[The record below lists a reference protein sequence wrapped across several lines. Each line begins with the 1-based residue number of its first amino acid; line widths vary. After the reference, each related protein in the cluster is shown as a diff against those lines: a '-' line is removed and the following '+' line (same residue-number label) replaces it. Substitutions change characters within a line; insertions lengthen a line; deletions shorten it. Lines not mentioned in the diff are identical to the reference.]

1 MVRLGR
7 FELPTSCFGGTRS
20 IHLSYSRVVPL
31 YHALGL
37 ARIPALDFRITF
49 IFGDCRGSCVR
60 GSLGRRYSMLSAPM
74 ERPRTPAQM
83 GLSA

>member
-31 YHALGL
+31 YHAGLG
-37 ARIPALDFRITF
+37 ARIPVLNF
-49 IFGDCRGSCVR
+49 
-60 GSLGRRYSMLSAPM
+60 
-74 ERPRTPAQM
+74 
-83 GLSA
+83 